1 MSDFLGELREEVL
14 RAHAAH
20 AHRPARPRI
29 APRTLLVGAAVLA
42 CAFAA
47 VVLLRSFG
55 QPEPAGLHVAATVR
69 VGGQPFGAAYANGSL
84 WIADYSRDGI
94 VRVDARH
101 GAVTDR
107 IALPGPPTAIAAAPD
122 GGLWARVEGRAGDGT
137 ELVQIDPDG
146 GRTSTLLRVGPDRP
160 LAVGGGAVWAA
171 VWATD
176 DNRPPEGLYRVDA
189 AEGSRQRIP
198 IPSVWQLAAGGGT
211 VWALRSNGTL
221 VALEASSGRI
231 TSRLPELVPA
241 GGTGAGAHAL
251 AADAAGAWVLHVPVA
266 GAGTLVRVAASGT
279 VVRRLAAPASTAPVL
294 ASAGDDAW
302 IVVRLP
308 GSGGYRLERIDG
320 RTGGVRAAIA
330 TGPHRPVA
338 LVPAGDRIAVV
349 AGDGTA
355 VLVGGTGS

>member
-14 RAHAAH
+14 QAHAAH
-20 AHRPARPRI
+20 AHRPARRRI
-29 APRTLLVGAAVLA
+29 APRMLVAGAAVLA

-69 VGGQPFGAAYANGSL
+69 VGGQPLGAAYLNGSL
-84 WIADYSRDGI
+84 WIADYTGDRI

-101 GAVTDR
+101 GTVTDR

-122 GGLWARVEGRAGDGT
+122 GGLWARVEGRTGDAT

-189 AEGSRQRIP
+189 AEGSRRRIP
-198 IPSVWQLAAGGGT
+198 LPSVWQLTAGGGT

-231 TSRLPELVPA
+231 TARLPNVVPA

-266 GAGTLVRVAASGT
+266 GAGTFVRVDPAGR
-279 VVRRLAAPASTAPVL
+279 VVRRLAAPASAAAVL
-294 ASAGDDAW
+294 ASAGNDPW
-302 IVVRLP
+302 LVVRLP
-308 GSGGYRLERIDG
+308 RSGGYRLERVDG
-320 RTGGVRAAIA
+320 RTGAVRAAIA
-330 TGPHRPVA
+330 VGPHRPVA